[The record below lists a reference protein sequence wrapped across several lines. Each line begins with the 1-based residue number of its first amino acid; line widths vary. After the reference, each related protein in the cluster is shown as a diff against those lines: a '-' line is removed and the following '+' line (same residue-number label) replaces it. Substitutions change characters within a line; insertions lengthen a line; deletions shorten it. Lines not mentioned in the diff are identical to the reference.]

1 METKM
6 TTKNRKNEYKLTHK
20 GFNVLTLA
28 LTTKERDGLF
38 KLFHGNTQGEMDW
51 NNWDLQTLSYK
62 IQELKG
68 GK

>member
-1 METKM
+1 M

-28 LTTKERDGLF
+28 LTTKERDVLF

-51 NNWDLQTLSYK
+51 NNWDLQKKK
-62 IQELKG
+62 IS
-68 GK
+68 